1 MEDVMSLLA
10 KLLTLS
16 AIKTQDADGTDE
28 LVMSRAGGVIFE
40 RFSLR
45 RGEEF
50 EFDERFVPFDQSVG
64 IVLTEV
70 DRETQQH
77 QDLGTVFIRSDDQ
90 HQVELTQQFRGSGA
104 LYDLTYKVLG

>member
-1 MEDVMSLLA
+1 MSLFA

-16 AIKTQDADGTDE
+16 AIQTQDSDGTDE

-40 RFSLR
+40 RLSLST
-45 RGEEF
+45 GEEF
-50 EFDERFVPFDQSVG
+50 EFDNRLVPFDQSVG

-104 LYDLTYKVLG
+104 LYDLKYKVLG